1 MRFLLL
7 ALALPRL
14 PAPQNN
20 PPDAPKPP
28 HAVGMANPASVY
40 CPEKGGEQV
49 PIQSPQGVRTECKL
63 PGGEV
68 IDEWTLYRRDHPQP
82 AGDRGTVAAI
92 HFSLGLFLANF
103 WLPLPR
109 EKYVSA

>member
-1 MRFLLL
+1 VQLEWRNHGESGDKPLPLANDDVKRINKMRFLLM
-7 ALALPRL
+7 ALALPL
-14 PAPQNN
+14 VACTAKTT

-40 CPEKGGEQV
+40 CLEKGGEQV

-82 AGDRGTVAAI
+82 AR
-92 HFSLGLFLANF
+92 
-103 WLPLPR
+103 
-109 EKYVSA
+109 